1 MKLDHFPK
9 PYTQINSKG
18 IILLNAST
26 KTIKLLEEDIGVH
39 LHDFGLGSGFLDITL
54 KVETTK

>member
-26 KTIKLLEEDIGVH
+26 KTIKLLEEDIEAD
-39 LHDFGLGSGFLDITL
+39 LCDFGLG
-54 KVETTK
+54 KAYKKTKIGLH